1 MVPKLVL
8 VTGKCAGDLMRYKP
22 HRYVEDLNVITV
34 LDVIKS

>member
-8 VTGKCAGDLMRYKP
+8 VTGKCAGDLMRCKP